1 MKKLLASALAVLMAG
16 AMLTGCGDSD
26 SSSEKKD
33 TTTTTKAAEAEES
46 VEESKEEEATTTT
59 AAEPE
64 PESEEEPE
72 PAEDVPVFDPD
83 ATESVIVVEDP
94 DTGPWANPMGEAYI
108 DYHTLPRDT
117 DLTFTVQ
124 VKLSDTFLEMM
135 EADPDGSIGLIKGDE
150 QIGFAPS
157 KANGW
162 EHFCSKEG
170 FLEADFP
177 IGAKLKTMDGYT
189 DGTYMLKQKTDKDG
203 NPKTDKD
210 GNPSFEEDVYLV
222 EDDTKLA
229 ELYCKPDGFIKWND
243 SWKEW
248 GAEPKTATFTITAAA
263 VNEILDEIEALPEE
277 DRWGGIL
284 FQASGNFELQQI
296 TINYGNILT
305 STQYATWLE
314 NADEGAVW
322 GE

>member
-177 IGAKLKTMDGYT
+177 IGAQLKTVPGVI
-189 DGTYMLKQKTDKDG
+189 G
-203 NPKTDKD
+203 
-210 GNPSFEEDVYLV
+210 
-222 EDDTKLA
+222 
-229 ELYCKPDGFIKWND
+229 
-243 SWKEW
+243 
-248 GAEPKTATFTITAAA
+248 
-263 VNEILDEIEALPEE
+263 EILDGE
-277 DRWGGIL
+277 DKK
-284 FQASGNFELQQI
+284 
-296 TINYGNILT
+296 
-305 STQYATWLE
+305 E
-314 NADEGAVW
+314 NE
-322 GE
+322 